1 MVLSGA
7 RAGRH
12 SPTSIVYYLL
22 VLHYE
27 TLCGLLT
34 ILLSLNLAEI
44 ETLVLPRIEF
54 VEEGVPSFQLF
65 VLFGQ
70 ASLLG

>member
-12 SPTSIVYYLL
+12 SPTSIVYLL